1 MHSTTSSQPPRG
13 SAPLRV
19 SLSFRPI
26 WAYIDGVRELGR
38 FFCEKT
44 FKQPEL
50 AERAQV
56 VLQETLENAIKYS
69 SLDKNTEL
77 ALEIASDGAE
87 LQISTL
93 SHPDPAH
100 LVTLREEIE
109 MLRMFDPEAAFIAA
123 FARAA
128 REPGAPAK
136 LGLARLRFE
145 SQFELRVTE
154 EPGGAVR
161 VTAVGK
167 L

>member
-1 MHSTTSSQPPRG
+1 LHTTTSSQPPRG
-13 SAPLRV
+13 PAPLLV

-26 WAYIDGVRELGR
+26 WAYIDGVREFGR

-44 FKQPEL
+44 FEQRDI

-69 SLDKNTEL
+69 SLEQDSKLEI
-77 ALEIASDGAE
+77 EIASDGSE

-100 LVTLREEIE
+100 LQALREEIE
-109 MLRMFDPEAAFIAA
+109 MLRKFDPEAAFIAA
-123 FARAA
+123 FARAT
-128 REPGAPAK
+128 REPDARAP
-136 LGLARLRFE
+136 LGLARLRYE
-145 SQFELRVTE
+145 SQFELQVSE
-154 EPGGAVR
+154 EAGGAVR

>member
-1 MHSTTSSQPPRG
+1 MQSTTSSKPPRPP
-13 SAPLRV
+13 APLLV
-19 SLSFRPI
+19 SLTFRPI
-26 WAYIDGVRELGR
+26 WAYIDGVREFGR

-56 VLQETLENAIKYS
+56 VLQETLENAVKYA
-69 SLDKNTEL
+69 SLDKDNKLEI
-77 ALEIASDGAE
+77 EIASDGSE

-100 LVTLREEIE
+100 LQSLREEIE
-109 MLRMFDPEAAFIAA
+109 MLRKFDPEAAFIAA

-128 REPGAPAK
+128 REPGTPAR
-136 LGLARLRFE
+136 LGLARMRFE
-145 SQFELRVTE
+145 SQFELQVCE
-154 EPGGAVR
+154 GPNGCVR

>member
-1 MHSTTSSQPPRG
+1 MYSTASSQPPRAP
-13 SAPLRV
+13 APLLV

-26 WAYIDGVRELGR
+26 YAYIDGVRELGR

-50 AERAQV
+50 VERAQV

-69 SLDKNTEL
+69 SLDKDTEL
-77 ALEIASDGAE
+77 ELEIASDGAE
-87 LQISTL
+87 LKISTL
-93 SHPDPAH
+93 SHPDPVH
-100 LVTLREEIE
+100 LQSLREEIE
-109 MLRMFDPEAAFIAA
+109 MLRKFDPEAAFIAA

-128 REPGAPAK
+128 REPGTTAK
-136 LGLARLRFE
+136 LGLARMRYE
-145 SQFELRVTE
+145 SQFELRVQE